1 MIHPRNWL
9 KIDDRLYGELILVEK
24 IKTLLIFISKILA
37 FIVVVTEIFALNI
50 GLIVYDVVRLI
61 TYSFFVVTQVLKFL
75 VMTLLNAFEY
85 MTRVT
90 STTKLFFPF
99 ILSVAT
105 ITHMVADFF
114 LQFVL
119 PSSKSFKEALSLVL
133 GDLKFLIVNQN
144 LVDKVIR
151 FEYSKYYDIRLK
163 TISILIKDLNS
174 KSPDVNNQISY
185 IYCQNSNMTTNSIV
199 RFINNGFEKLSL
211 LNAQW
216 YEDLKQSQSEKYFWL
231 TLLSISVTLFG
242 IKADNISPVFA
253 TGLVRGCFLVVV
265 NVIAN
270 FATLIGQAVKHCS
283 LIMRATDTLYFPS
296 TAKYRHT
303 ACSKEIKKHS
313 RLMNVQSK
321 KLNSLGMSLFSKYD
335 KAILVKGLLFH
346 FDKKN

>member
-1 MIHPRNWL
+1 MER
-9 KIDDRLYGELILVEK
+9 
-24 IKTLLIFISKILA
+24 IKTLLIVASKIFDLIIGVFA
-37 FIVVVTEIFALNI
+37 LIIGIFALNI
-50 GLIVYDVVRLI
+50 GLIVYDFVRLI
-61 TYSFFVVTQVLKFL
+61 TFSFFVVTQVLKFL

-85 MTRVT
+85 MTRAT
-90 STTKLFFPF
+90 STIKLFFPF

-105 ITHMVADFF
+105 VTHMVADFF

-119 PSSKSFKEALSLVL
+119 PSSKSFKEALSSVL

-174 KSPDVNNQISY
+174 QSPDVNNQISH
-185 IYCQNSNMTTNSIV
+185 IYCQDSNMTTNGIV

-216 YEDLKQSQSEKYFWL
+216 YEVIKQSQSEKDFLL
-231 TLLSISVTLFG
+231 TLLGISVTLFG
-242 IKADNISPVFA
+242 IKADNIPPVFA
-253 TGLVRGCFLVVV
+253 AGLVRGCFLAVV
-265 NVIAN
+265 NVFAN
-270 FATLIGQAVKHCS
+270 FATIIGQAVKHCL

-303 ACSKEIKKHS
+303 ACSKEMKKHS
-313 RLMNVQSK
+313 GLMNVQK
-321 KLNSLGMSLFSKYD
+321 KSFNSLGMSLFSKYD
-335 KAILVKGLLFH
+335 ESILERGLLFH
-346 FDKKN
+346 FDKNN

>member
-1 MIHPRNWL
+1 M
-9 KIDDRLYGELILVEK
+9 EK
-24 IKTLLIFISKILA
+24 IKKIL
-37 FIVVVTEIFALNI
+37 IIISIILGVVLGISGIFALNI

-61 TYSFFVVTQVLKFL
+61 TFSFFVVTQVLKFL

-105 ITHMVADFF
+105 VTHMFADFF

-133 GDLKFLIVNQN
+133 DDLKFLIVNQN

-174 KSPDVNNQISY
+174 KSPDVNNQISH
-185 IYCQNSNMTTNSIV
+185 IYCQDSNMTTNGIV

-216 YEDLKQSQSEKYFWL
+216 YEVIKQSQSEKDFL
-231 TLLSISVTLFG
+231 FTLLGISVTLFG
-242 IKADNISPVFA
+242 IKADNIPPIFA
-253 TGLVRGCFLVVV
+253 TGLVKGCFLVVI
-265 NVIAN
+265 NVFEN
-270 FATLIGQAVKHCS
+270 FAALIGQAMKHCA

-321 KLNSLGMSLFSKYD
+321 KLNSLGMSLFSRYD
-335 KAILVKGLLFH
+335 KAILEKGLLFH